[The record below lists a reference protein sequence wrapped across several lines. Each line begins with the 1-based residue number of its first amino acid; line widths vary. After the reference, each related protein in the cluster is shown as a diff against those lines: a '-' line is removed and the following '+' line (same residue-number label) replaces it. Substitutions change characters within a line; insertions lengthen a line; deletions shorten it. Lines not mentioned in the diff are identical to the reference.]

1 MLFDF
6 LLTGDVVDGFFLS
19 RYGHHHAIGATLRGH
34 HLVFLDSQRVDVIV
48 HGVSERLT
56 HGGHLLLDVD
66 ESGVLVARGRSQVLI
81 VEASGVVAFN
91 QSVDALVVD
100 SGIGGDKVV
109 WACRV
114 DIVLHILHER

>member
-1 MLFDF
+1 M
-6 LLTGDVVDGFFLS
+6 
-19 RYGHHHAIGATLRGH
+19 
-34 HLVFLDSQRVDVIV
+34 
-48 HGVSERLT
+48 SERLT
-56 HGGHLLLDVD
+56 HGSHLLLDVD